1 MEGRTLLTHSRTY
14 SKDWRH
20 FWLSPLGGRGE
31 TSGIWWVE
39 TWDAAQHPAT
49 RGTSPTAESDLV
61 LDVGGAATGMET
73 DQSRVVTLDQPGG
86 GAGECAEET
95 AA

>member
-1 MEGRTLLTHSRTY
+1 MVVT
-14 SKDWRH
+14 
-20 FWLSPLGGRGE
+20 PVGRGE
-31 TSGIWWVE
+31 TSGIWWEE

-49 RGTSPTAESDLV
+49 CGTSPTADSDLV
-61 LDVGGAATGMET
+61 LDVSGAATGVET

-86 GAGECAEET
+86 CTGECPVDG